1 LTSIPDYDK
10 IHAIHHY
17 AIYSSFSGGIPMKKH
32 LSLLLALL
40 MLTQTFV
47 SCADSN
53 ESADTE
59 EDAVIETA
67 ATPSAEETVPEE
79 TEISRAE
86 YPDTLPDGLDFNG
99 ATVTIHSRG
108 DDEPYYEIW
117 SERMTGEVVNDAIF
131 ERNAMVSERLNVE
144 IEAYKGEAWDKYN
157 NAVAAI
163 RSSVMASDGAY
174 DAVAGWSARIPALS
188 LEGLLLDLNDMEYL
202 DFGQPWWNQSAV
214 EELQI
219 AGHMHFVTGHIAKTM
234 LSSMGVYIFN
244 QKVAADYNIE
254 NLYDV
259 VREHRWT
266 SDYVY
271 ELSSGIYTD
280 LDGNGEK
287 NAADM
292 YGLATSAVNEA
303 DGYMQGFRVSMVS
316 RDEEG
321 LPVLDV
327 DTERLASVV
336 ESVYKLMWDNP
347 GCYAVTS
354 DGTDLMPFAED
365 RVLLVTTLVR
375 EIVLHL
381 ADMESD
387 YGILPYP
394 LLNDAQSEY
403 GTRVAD
409 ALSLWC
415 IPIDSKDPEMTSA
428 VLEALAAQSYRT
440 VTPAY
445 FDVALKSRYSRDPQ
459 TAEMMDLIE
468 QSALINFEALYNES
482 IGNPWFVVRSLM
494 QQKSNNF
501 ASYWASNSKVIN
513 KKLGQAV
520 AKIQEND

>member
-1 LTSIPDYDK
+1 
-10 IHAIHHY
+10 
-17 AIYSSFSGGIPMKKH
+17 MKKH
-32 LSLLLALL
+32 LSLFLALL
-40 MLTQTFV
+40 MLAQAFV
-47 SCADSN
+47 SCA
-53 ESADTE
+53 ESQETTDTA
-59 EDAVIETA
+59 EDTFIETA
-67 ATPSAEETVPEE
+67 ADPSAEETLPEE
-79 TEISRAE
+79 TEISRE
-86 YPDTLPDGLDFNG
+86 NIPDTLPDGLNFNG

-108 DDEPYYEIW
+108 DDETYYEVW
-117 SERMTGEVVNDAIF
+117 SEGMTGESVNDAIF

-144 IEAYKGEAWDKYN
+144 IAAYKGEVWYEYN

-163 RSSVMASDGAY
+163 RASIMASDGAY

-188 LEGLLLDLNDMEYL
+188 LEGLLLDLNEMQYL
-202 DFGQPWWNQSAV
+202 DLAQPWWNQSAV
-214 EELQI
+214 EELQL
-219 AGHMHFVTGHIAKTM
+219 AGHLYFVTGHIAKTM
-234 LSSMGVYIFN
+234 LSAMGIYVFN

-254 NLYDV
+254 DLYEV

-266 SDYVY
+266 VDYVY
-271 ELSSGIYTD
+271 ELSSGIYAD

-292 YGLATSAVNEA
+292 YGLTSSAVNDA
-303 DGYMQGFRVSMVS
+303 DGYMQGFRVSMIS
-316 RDEEG
+316 RDEDG
-321 LPVLDV
+321 YPVLDV

-336 ESVYKLMWDNP
+336 ESVYRLMWDNP

-354 DGTDLMPFAED
+354 DGTDLMPLAED
-365 RVLLVTTLVR
+365 RVLLSTTR
-375 EIVLHL
+375 ISEIILHL

-387 YGILPYP
+387 YGVLPYP

-415 IPIDSKDPEMTSA
+415 IPIDSKDPAMTSA

-501 ASYWASNSKVIN
+501 ASYWAGNSRVIK
-513 KKLGQAV
+513 KKLEQAIK
-520 AKIQEND
+520 KIEHNG